1 MSWTVTYTSQAAR
14 ELDRLPGNMKTRIL
28 AKVRLLAEAPYAPNN
43 NVKALKGVEERQY
56 RLRVGDW
63 RVIYELRDGQM
74 LVLVLKIGSR
84 GSVYD

>member
-1 MSWTVTYTSQAAR
+1 
-14 ELDRLPGNMKTRIL
+14 
-28 AKVRLLAEAPYAPNN
+28 
-43 NVKALKGVEERQY
+43 VEERQY